1 MPKISSLLLT
11 TVVLSLPVLAQ
22 TSGGGGRITPS
33 TSSTPGASTGGL
45 AKYEPSGDR
54 VYHGASLNNTG
65 SVADMKNNA
74 ARFQQVA
81 GKKLA
86 VVTWF
91 ASAFENGEL
100 TSWRNQYAPQLNAVK
115 QIGAISLIKFQVHDD
130 NFQANRA
137 IAPLKHITL
146 GTYDAYFAEMAD
158 TLRDYGGPVFLSIN
172 HEMNGTW
179 FPFSEA
185 YPGSGVTAADFV
197 ASWRR
202 IVDILRRKGAHNVA
216 FVWSPNVP
224 DVPSVD
230 QGGVGF
236 QKYYPGDAYVDWIG
250 VSFYSGN
257 PIENLSVIYNTYAA
271 KKPFFITEWATSPEK
286 NQYYPNFPGE
296 GVWVQSVMQALQQKY
311 PRVKAISWF
320 QWLKADGNHLL
331 ERVPPQRVAY
341 NQAIQNPRYLDDPA
355 AVVSVPAPGGAPPL
369 HVTPR
374 EIILPEV
381 VTREEIKTETIR
393 PEVPPQAPATA
404 PATAPARA
412 PIKIQ
417 LLPRK

>member
-1 MPKISSLLLT
+1 MPKISSLLLA

-33 TSSTPGASTGGL
+33 TSSPAASTGGL

-74 ARFQQVA
+74 ARFQQIA

-91 ASAFENGEL
+91 TSAYENGEL

-130 NFQANRA
+130 NFQGNRA
-137 IAPLKHITL
+137 IAPLKHIAV
-146 GTYDAYFAEMAD
+146 GAYDAYFEEMAD

-202 IVDILRRKGAHNVA
+202 IVDILRRKGANNVA

-224 DVPSVD
+224 DVPAVN

-355 AVVSVPAPGGAPPL
+355 AVVSVPAPGGLPPL

-381 VTREEIKTETIR
+381 VPREEIKTETIK
-393 PEVPPQAPATA
+393 PEVPAQA